1 MLVHERYHD
10 PVKVW
15 AVFEGN
21 RVLPK
26 AFEWGNRRYQV
37 SRLLHVYSTFEGRER
52 VHYFSVANDDHFFR
66 LSLCGESLQWYLL
79 EHYQE

>member
-1 MLVHERYHD
+1 MQVHETYHD
-10 PVKVW
+10 PIKVW

-26 AFEWGNRRYQV
+26 AFEWGTKRYEVQ
-37 SRLLHVYSTFEGRER
+37 RLLHVYSTYEGRER
-52 VHYFSVANDDHFFR
+52 VHYFSVANNTDFFR
-66 LSLCGESLQWYLL
+66 LVLHADDLKWFLL